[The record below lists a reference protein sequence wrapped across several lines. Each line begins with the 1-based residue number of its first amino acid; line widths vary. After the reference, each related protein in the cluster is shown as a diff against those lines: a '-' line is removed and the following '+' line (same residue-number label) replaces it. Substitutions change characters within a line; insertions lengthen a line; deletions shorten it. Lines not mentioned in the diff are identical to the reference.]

1 MIRTSNG
8 NSMKTVI
15 VENKHTSIVIDFI
28 TNELLLNITP
38 LENIIILNQEKTID
52 GNVFL
57 YDCFTSLSKK
67 YEIEHIEKNFLLW
80 FPYGILVSPDNFSYE
95 VVKKYILY
103 LANTYKLVEKDLLLH
118 PESFLTIKQPPEL
131 LKNIVN
137 FYDNYKSH
145 NNNLNQLI
153 KTLENN
159 EKTIIHIDDN
169 KLLKSKTIINVTEK
183 NKHFVEFL
191 IEEEVLSGNSI
202 IDYNGKELFLL
213 EYILL
218 RSLTCAKDII
228 KKLMLTVNKKNLTQ
242 IQQNIKN
249 VDLSYLNN
257 FKEELENFNENMH
270 LLEKK
275 MILLKFEEEDRSS
288 SGSSSKSVVK
298 I

>member
-67 YEIEHIEKNFLLW
+67 YETEHIEKNFLLW

>member
-1 MIRTSNG
+1 
-8 NSMKTVI
+8 MKTVI
-15 VENKHTSIVIDFI
+15 VENKHTNIIVDFI
-28 TNELLLNITP
+28 TNELLLNIRP
-38 LENIIILNQEKTID
+38 LENIISLNQEKIIE

-95 VVKKYILY
+95 VVKKYVLY
-103 LANTYKLVEKDLLLH
+103 LTNTYNLVEKDLLLH
-118 PESFLTIKQPPEL
+118 PESFLTIKQPPGL

-137 FYDNYKSH
+137 FYDNYKDRH
-145 NNNLNQLI
+145 NSLNQLI

-159 EKTIIHIDDN
+159 ETTTIHIDDN
-169 KLLKSKTIINVTEK
+169 KLLKSKTIKNITEK
-183 NKHFVEFL
+183 NKYFVEFL

-202 IDYNGKELFLL
+202 IDYNEKEMFFL

-218 RSLTCAKDII
+218 RSLTSTKDIV
-228 KKLMLTVNKKNLTQ
+228 KKLMLTVNKKNLTH
-242 IQQNIKN
+242 IQENIKS